1 MCVCVEVAVTLLGQF
16 WQSLKKPYA
25 KSGRWG
31 TDMKKE
37 GGVGGGG
44 GTEDCFVVAYKIV
57 NQKWV
62 ARK

>member
-1 MCVCVEVAVTLLGQF
+1 
-16 WQSLKKPYA
+16 
-25 KSGRWG
+25 
-31 TDMKKE
+31 MKKE